1 MSAVC
6 NNRKIFSLIWGLAL
20 GIAVLLTLPGSA
32 VAGPLRFSI
41 QVSATALS
49 APVVA
54 MAVSDVRILLRQ
66 GFPGSEVALNRP
78 DASIRIV
85 LDDPAPRSDTAPEKS
100 RTYPRLMAPD
110 SAYAWKSSP
119 NRGRVTL
126 HLTARSPEGISCGLY
141 GLLQERLGFRFVHP
155 RQTLLPRW
163 RRWPLPADFTFEGR
177 PRFEQ
182 RGFHLHTQH
191 PIELADPLL
200 DPAFPDA
207 LRQVTEY
214 LDWLARNGQNTC
226 QFFLLRGV
234 DRDAW
239 PAHAG
244 AIVAYAHRRG
254 IRCGVAISLAMIQQQ
269 AFQAITLLRPFT
281 SYSSQVDASLAWLFQ
296 VPWDFVTLEAT
307 MGEHL
312 PLLQKFL
319 PDAQA
324 RLERQVQSRYGA
336 RLLYATHVI
345 GQEQGDRV
353 RRPLL
358 PESGMLIHSV
368 MCYSVSEPE
377 APVYGNRNQRFMLE
391 AAQAEV
397 GRRETWYW
405 PESSYWVGFDSSV
418 PLLLLPYLD
427 SRLDD
432 LLVMEKL
439 GVTGHLTFT
448 SGWEWGYWLVDWS
461 IARWSWRFA
470 ENGRNS
476 SLPLAGVNDLCAD
489 PVVRRGWRE
498 ALDLQNRYLKGMGL
512 QRYLAALTPFS
523 ELPHPLDRP
532 FQPEPEF
539 RYQWLLQDATATQT
553 ETLLKGD
560 IPRLEEYAERMAV
573 VATRLTGRIRRLVR
587 QRRVDSVT
595 AGLLDELTTGLDV
608 TGLRARHRALTL
620 RALLAKRDETSL
632 TPVRHKDS
640 ERFLGQATAVRLEA
654 QELVRRQEKR
664 YRYPV
669 ESIARP
675 RVNLTAYSFGYLYPA
690 AELFFWR
697 REEEQ
702 VREERFDP
710 LFRNLWDFRRTLGLE
725 SLFIK

>member
-1 MSAVC
+1 MSSVC
-6 NNRKIFSLIWGLAL
+6 NNRKIFSLIWELAL
-20 GIAVLLTLPGSA
+20 GIAVLLTQPELA

-41 QVSATALS
+41 QVSATSLS

-54 MAVSDVRILLRQ
+54 SAVSDVRTLLSL
-66 GFPGSEVALNRP
+66 GFPGSEVSLNGR
-78 DASIRIV
+78 DASVRIV
-85 LDDPAPRSDTAPEKS
+85 LDDPAPRSGAAPEKS
-100 RTYPRLMAPD
+100 RPYPRLTAPD

-163 RRWPLPADFTFEGR
+163 RRWPLPVAFTFEGR

-191 PIELADPLL
+191 PIELTDPLL
-200 DPAFPDA
+200 DPTFPDA

-239 PAHAG
+239 PAHAV

-281 SYSSQVDASLAWLFQ
+281 SYSSQVDASLAWLFR

-345 GQEQGDRV
+345 GQEKGDRV

-368 MCYSVSEPE
+368 MCYSISEPE

-470 ENGRNS
+470 GNGRNRS
-476 SLPLAGVNDLCAD
+476 SPLASVNDLCAD
-489 PVVRRGWRE
+489 PVVRRGWCE

-532 FQPEPEF
+532 FQPEPAF
-539 RYQWLLQDATATQT
+539 RYQWLLQDATAAQA

-573 VATRLTGRIRRLVR
+573 VATRLTGRIRLLVR
-587 QRRVDSVT
+587 QSRVDTVT

-608 TGLRARHRALTL
+608 TGRRARHRALTL
-620 RALLAKRDETSL
+620 RALVAKRDETSL

-640 ERFLGQATAVRLEA
+640 ERLLGQATAVRLEA

-669 ESIARP
+669 GIIARP

-710 LFRNLWDFRRTLGLE
+710 LFRNLWNFRRTLGLE
-725 SLFIK
+725 SLFFK